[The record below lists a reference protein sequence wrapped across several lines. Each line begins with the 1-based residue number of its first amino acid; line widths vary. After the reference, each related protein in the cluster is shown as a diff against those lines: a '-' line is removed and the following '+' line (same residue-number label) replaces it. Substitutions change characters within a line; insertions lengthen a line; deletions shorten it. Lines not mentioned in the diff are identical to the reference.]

1 MKKVVLLGDSL
12 TFGYGLEEGVNWS
25 DALTQSLADTS
36 VINRG
41 IPGDTTS
48 GMLTRFQQHVL
59 DVKPDAVVIFGG
71 LNDLNW
77 NTDISIVA
85 ANLNAMIAQAQFA
98 GIRPILV
105 ITSAIDPVGSLA
117 MFGNNPN
124 AVESLRNSVKTLSEQ
139 HAPKIKQ
146 MYGHG
151 PSALKIIDA
160 YTVFEQYAAHNGYS
174 ALYQSDGI
182 HLSQLGAGLIA
193 DSIISEFPKL

>member
-1 MKKVVLLGDSL
+1 MKNVVLLGDSL
-12 TFGYGLEEGVNWS
+12 TYGYGLEEGVNWS
-25 DALTQSLADTS
+25 DALTQSLTDTS
-36 VINRG
+36 VVNRG

-77 NTDISIVA
+77 NTDISVVA
-85 ANLNAMIAQAQFA
+85 ANLNAMIAQAQFF

-117 MFGNNPN
+117 MFGHNQQ
-124 AVESLRNSVKTLSEQ
+124 AVEVLRDSVKKLSQQ
-139 HAPKIKQ
+139 HAQKIHQ

-151 PSALKIIDA
+151 PDALKIVDA
-160 YTVFEQYAAHNGYS
+160 YAVFEQYAAQNGYS
-174 ALYQSDGI
+174 PLYQSDGI
-182 HLSQLGAGLIA
+182 HLSKLGASLIA
-193 DSIISEFPKL
+193 DEVIKKFPRL